1 MTDAATATV
10 WSPRQKAARISLLSV
25 LYLAFGHLSFLPLVQ
40 NVLVTPAVFYSE
52 GIALAFVLRYGAW
65 VWPGIFLG
73 QLALALTRG
82 LPLLPALGIS
92 ASNSAQACLGAW
104 LFRRFG
110 LDPRLERARD
120 LTGLLVLIFFVLQPL
135 GATLSHALLWLGGV
149 IDTPLGLALSWRD
162 WWLGCVLG
170 QMLVTPLLLSVFA
183 GHRSGRDAV
192 GDAFFAMAVLTPA
205 MVAGE
210 YIWLMTGMTS
220 VIALLAPVFVW
231 LAIRRG
237 LVAVCMGGLFVAAVA
252 MVATGRG
259 WGPFGISGAASIINF
274 DVYLASMTVGKQLL
288 AVFLRQLARQRETEE
303 RLRAEEQRLKAAA
316 VVREQALE
324 ADRRRELEAKLKTS
338 LAAAAVAH
346 EIAQPLST
354 ILLQSNLAAGEGV
367 DPREAM
373 ATVAAEARQVVG
385 TIDRMKALLRNVQT
399 DHRLVDLDRVV
410 RVALLYNSD
419 ILERHGITV
428 RERCGSERC
437 TILGDEEQLRVAINN
452 VVRNAVEAID
462 EAAAARREISVDLE
476 SRGTE
481 VILTIGDSGPGWSGA
496 ERAETPLTTTKRG
509 GTGVGLFVVRTA
521 VENHGG
527 RLEFGRSALGGAE
540 VRMTFPRADA
550 PDAARDRAS
559 SPPAR

>member
-25 LYLAFGHLSFLPLVQ
+25 LYLAFGHFSFLPLVQ

-92 ASNSAQACLGAW
+92 ASNSAQACLGGW

-110 LDPRLERARD
+110 LEPRLERARD

-135 GATLSHALLWLGGV
+135 GATLSHASLWLGGV

-183 GHRSGRDAV
+183 GHRSRRDAI

-259 WGPFGISGAASIINF
+259 WGPFGVGGAASIINF

-354 ILLQSNLAAGEGV
+354 ILLQSNLAADEDV
-367 DPREAM
+367 DTREAM

-410 RVALLYNSD
+410 RVALLYNTGM
-419 ILERHGITV
+419 LERHGITV

-452 VVRNAVEAID
+452 VVRNAP
-462 EAAAARREISVDLE
+462 RREISVDLE

-540 VRMTFPRADA
+540 VRMTFPRALA
-550 PDAARDRAS
+550 PAGRDVS
-559 SPPAR
+559 TCFQ

>member
-1 MTDAATATV
+1 MTDASIATV

-104 LFRRFG
+104 LFQRFG

-120 LTGLLVLIFFVLQPL
+120 LTGLLVLIVFVLQPL
-135 GATLSHALLWLGGV
+135 GATLSHASLWLGGV
-149 IDTPLGLALSWRD
+149 IDTPLGLALSWRN

-170 QMLVTPLLLSVFA
+170 QMLVTPLLLSLFA
-183 GHRSGRDAV
+183 GHRSRRDTV
-192 GDAFFAMAVLTPA
+192 VDALVCVAVLTPA
-205 MVAGE
+205 MAVGE
-210 YIWLMTGMTS
+210 YLWLWTGMTS
-220 VIALLAPVFVW
+220 VIALLAPMFVW

-237 LVAVCMGGLFVAAVA
+237 FVAVCMGGLFVAAVA
-252 MVATGRG
+252 MIATGHG
-259 WGPFGISGAASIINF
+259 WGPFGVGGAASIIDF
-274 DVYLASMTVGKQLL
+274 DVYLASMTVGKQFL
-288 AVFLRQLARQRETEE
+288 AVFLRQLERQRGTEE
-303 RLRAEEQRLKAAA
+303 CLRAEEQRLKAAA
-316 VVREQALE
+316 VAREQALE
-324 ADRRRELEAKLKTS
+324 AEHRRELEAKLKTS
-338 LAAAAVAH
+338 LVAAAVAH

-354 ILLQSNLAAGEGV
+354 ILLQSNMATREGV
-367 DPREAM
+367 DNREAM

-399 DHRLVDLDRVV
+399 DHRSVDLDRVV
-410 RVALLYNSD
+410 RSALLYNNGL
-419 ILERHGITV
+419 LERHGITV
-428 RERCGSERC
+428 RERVGSDRC
-437 TILGDEEQLRVAINN
+437 TIPGDEEQLLVAINN

-462 EAAAARREISVDLE
+462 EAAAARREITVALE
-476 SRGTE
+476 ARGTE
-481 VILTIGDSGPGWSGA
+481 VVLTIGDSGPGWSGA
-496 ERAETPLTTTKRG
+496 EQSETPLTTTKRG
-509 GTGVGLFVVRTA
+509 GTGIGLFVVRTA
-521 VENHGG
+521 VTNHGG
-527 RLEFGRSALGGAE
+527 RLEFGSSSLGGAE

-550 PDAARDRAS
+550 SGLEQPAAS
-559 SPPAR
+559 

>member
-1 MTDAATATV
+1 
-10 WSPRQKAARISLLSV
+10 
-25 LYLAFGHLSFLPLVQ
+25 
-40 NVLVTPAVFYSE
+40 
-52 GIALAFVLRYGAW
+52 
-65 VWPGIFLG
+65 
-73 QLALALTRG
+73 
-82 LPLLPALGIS
+82 
-92 ASNSAQACLGAW
+92 
-104 LFRRFG
+104 
-110 LDPRLERARD
+110 
-120 LTGLLVLIFFVLQPL
+120 
-135 GATLSHALLWLGGV
+135 
-149 IDTPLGLALSWRD
+149 
-162 WWLGCVLG
+162 
-170 QMLVTPLLLSVFA
+170 
-183 GHRSGRDAV
+183 
-192 GDAFFAMAVLTPA
+192 
-205 MVAGE
+205 
-210 YIWLMTGMTS
+210 
-220 VIALLAPVFVW
+220 
-231 LAIRRG
+231 
-237 LVAVCMGGLFVAAVA
+237 
-252 MVATGRG
+252 
-259 WGPFGISGAASIINF
+259 
-274 DVYLASMTVGKQLL
+274 
-288 AVFLRQLARQRETEE
+288 
-303 RLRAEEQRLKAAA
+303 

-354 ILLQSNLAAGEGV
+354 ILLQSNLAADE
-367 DPREAM
+367 DIDTREAM

-410 RVALLYNSD
+410 RVALLYNTGM
-419 ILERHGITV
+419 LERHGITV

-540 VRMTFPRADA
+540 VRMTFPRAHA
-550 PDAARDRAS
+550 PDARKG
-559 SPPAR
+559 